1 MQAQFAPRGSNQRHF
16 LSEFSVVATNMA
28 SPQGSS
34 TLPPG
39 DPGVVQRE
47 PVVPV
52 SELRAIISQMLKE
65 ALDGHK
71 AGTDGIN
78 KKGIGLRI
86 VSWSTLLLR

>member
-1 MQAQFAPRGSNQRHF
+1 M
-16 LSEFSVVATNMA
+16 SEFSVVATNMA

-34 TLPPG
+34 MPPPE

-52 SELRAIISQMLKE
+52 SELRVTISQMLKE

-71 AGTDGIN
+71 AGTDGSN
-78 KKGIGLRI
+78 EKGR
-86 VSWSTLLLR
+86 VENCLLVDLVAETTGPLAPV

>member
-1 MQAQFAPRGSNQRHF
+1 
-16 LSEFSVVATNMA
+16 MA

-34 TLPPG
+34 TPPPG

-52 SELRAIISQMLKE
+52 SELRATISQMLKE

-71 AGTDGIN
+71 AGNDAAN
-78 KKGIGLRI
+78 EKGRVENCLSVDFVAETTGPLAPA
-86 VSWSTLLLR
+86 